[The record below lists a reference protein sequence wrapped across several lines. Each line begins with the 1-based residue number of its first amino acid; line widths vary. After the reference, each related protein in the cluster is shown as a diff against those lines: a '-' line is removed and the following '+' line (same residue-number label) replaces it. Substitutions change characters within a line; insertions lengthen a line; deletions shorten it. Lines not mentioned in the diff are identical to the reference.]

1 MIAVARPLAVTA
13 AALRRVPV
21 WPVSIWLVL
30 VISGLIA
37 RPPLS
42 PIESEPFSLAWRMW
56 LGGTLLPSAVDGLE
70 AQPPL
75 LFWLIHLGWAIFG
88 VSEIWARLV
97 TPLTALAALLLIGP
111 VARLI
116 WPERPD
122 AAPLA
127 GVVLVGSG
135 GFTLFSGLTVFNM
148 PLLLFVLLGLYGV
161 ALARRGQAAGWAL
174 FGAGLGLGFLM
185 NGPVALLHLLP
196 LPLLVRLWMDADRP
210 HSWPGWYLGL
220 GLAILFGLLLS
231 LIWIAPSLMA
241 GGMPHL
247 TAVLFDPIALGIADF
262 GPWYWFLL
270 ALPLALYPWLW
281 WRTLWRAARR
291 KLRRPPEEGLRF
303 CGTAAAVSIVVA
315 LVAGDRQFQDLLPA
329 LPALALVAARLLAA
343 QGGKPKDFHAVIP
356 GLFALFVGLVFFLL
370 NIVPVA
376 HLDAVWREFIDDKS
390 LPIWLGG
397 ISQVSGLV
405 LLGGGYLLAQMTPRE
420 IFSRTVQVALLPVL
434 LVTTLNIEFLFSL
447 GRFFDLEPVAQ
458 QIASLQQ
465 RGAPVAVFGGYRG
478 EFDFPGRLEQPLTVI
493 HGPSAVLAWT
503 EANENGVVVSYFQGS
518 VLRLPAQPLKLG
530 IVGNSWTALWS
541 ANTIQETD
549 GTVLQSR
556 F

>member
-1 MIAVARPLAVTA
+1 MIAAARPLAVTA
-13 AALRRVPV
+13 AALRRLPV

-30 VISGLIA
+30 VVSGLIT

-42 PIESEPFSLAWRMW
+42 PIESEPFSLAWWMW
-56 LGGTLLPSAVDGLE
+56 QEGALLPSTVEGLE

-88 VSEIWARLV
+88 VSEVWARLV
-97 TPLTALAALLLIGP
+97 TPLTALAALMLIGP
-111 VARLI
+111 AARLI
-116 WPERPD
+116 WPERPE

-161 ALARRGQAAGWAL
+161 ALARRGKAVGWAL
-174 FGAGLGLGFLM
+174 FGVGLGLGFLM
-185 NGPVALLHLLP
+185 NGPVALMHLLP
-196 LPLLVRLWMDADRP
+196 LPLLTRLWMDANRQP
-210 HSWPGWYLGL
+210 RWAGWYVGL
-220 GLAILFGLLLS
+220 GFAILLGALIS
-231 LIWIAPSLMA
+231 LTWIAPSLA
-241 GGMPHL
+241 VGGMPHL
-247 TAVLFDPIALGIADF
+247 MAALFDPIALGLADF

-281 WRTLWRAARR
+281 WRTLWRAAQRQ
-291 KLRRPPEEGLRF
+291 LRRHPEEGLRF
-303 CGTAAAVSIVVA
+303 CGTAAAISGGVA
-315 LVAGDRQFQDLLPA
+315 LIAGDRQFQDLLPA
-329 LPALALVAARLLAA
+329 LPALALIAARLLAA

-376 HLDAVWREFIDDKS
+376 HLDSVWREFIDDDN

-447 GRFFDLEPVAQ
+447 RRFFDLEPVAQ
-458 QIASLQQ
+458 QIHSLQQ
-465 RGAPVAVFGGYRG
+465 QGAPVAVFGGYRG
-478 EFDFPGRLEQPLTVI
+478 EFDFSGRLEQPLTVI
-493 HGPSAVLAWT
+493 DEPSAVLDWAK
-503 EANENGVVVSYFQGS
+503 ANENGIIVSYFQGS
-518 VLRLPAQPLKLG
+518 VLRLPGQPLKLG

-541 ANTIQETD
+541 ASTIQETD
-549 GTVLQSR
+549 GTVLQPR